1 MPKYSITFARSA
13 RKELES
19 LSNILI
25 ARILPKIEALASDP
39 RPHGC
44 RKLRGSQELWRIRVG
59 DYRVIYSIQEKQI
72 TVDVIGVRHR
82 SEAYD

>member
-13 RKELES
+13 RRELES

-25 ARILPKIEALASDP
+25 ARILPKIEAPASDP

-44 RKLRGSQELWRIRVG
+44 RKLRGSQELWRIRVD

-72 TVDVIGVRHR
+72 TVDVIGVCHR